1 MSSPF
6 RKTLIVWK
14 AIFLKDALS
23 RFFGS
28 RAAWVWLLL
37 EPSIHVV
44 FVAFIYTIINSKSMQ
59 GVPVQ
64 PWLAVGMLSFFVFR
78 RTAVQVLHSIDCS
91 KPFFAFREVR
101 PFDAALCRGG
111 VEAFAMLFV
120 SLIIAA
126 ALAVAGFNMFP
137 DDIISCILA
146 YFGLWFLGL
155 GYGLISSVSMRLV
168 PDSGF
173 ILQLL
178 MMPMYI
184 ISGVMMPV
192 AIIPE
197 PYRGLLLINPVLH
210 GVEAMRIGFWGEF
223 YHQTGDIS
231 MAYLYAWALVLV
243 VIGMA
248 LYQALETRL
257 VRQ

>member
-6 RKTLIVWK
+6 RKTLTVWK
-14 AIFLKDALS
+14 ALFLKDALS

-37 EPSIHVV
+37 EPSVHVGV
-44 FVAFIYTIINSKSMQ
+44 LAVIYTVIRSKSLQ
-59 GVPVQ
+59 GAEVQ
-64 PWLAVGMLSFFVFR
+64 PWLAVGMVSFFVFR
-78 RTAVQVLHSIDCS
+78 RTAVQVLHSIDCN

-111 VEAFAMLFV
+111 VEAFAMFFV
-120 SLIIAA
+120 SLIIVA

-137 DDIISCILA
+137 DNLITCILA
-146 YFGLWFLGL
+146 YYGLWFLGF

-173 ILQLL
+173 ILQML
-178 MMPMYI
+178 MLPMYI
-184 ISGVMMPV
+184 ISGVMMPA
-192 AIIPE
+192 AIVPE
-197 PYRGLLLINPVLH
+197 PYRELLLLNPVLH
-210 GVEAMRIGFWGEF
+210 GVESMRIGFWGEV
-223 YHQTGDIS
+223 YHHAGDIS
-231 MAYLYAWALVLV
+231 LAYLYAWDLVLV

-248 LYQALETRL
+248 LYRALETRL